1 MTKEIIFPENSK
13 SFIEEILKKY
23 GLEEKQRKDLE
34 KIFQGSNNGGRGDIS
49 LIEKLP
55 ASQISRAIRFYA
67 ENKKDSRVFI
77 EQLTEGLK
85 ITEDVATNIYKEL
98 KTGIL
103 DKIKITENAGETKD
117 KIISETEKPENGT
130 RQITPK
136 IDSYR
141 ENVE

>member
-67 ENKKDSRVFI
+67 ENKKDSKIFI
-77 EQLTEGLK
+77 KQLTEGLQL
-85 ITEDVATNIYKEL
+85 TEDVVTNIYKEL

-103 DKIKITENAGETKD
+103 DKIEITENADEAKD
-117 KIISETEKPENGT
+117 KIIPETEKTEDRI
-130 RQITPK
+130 RQMTPK